1 MMLRTNKYIKKLLEG
16 SKSNHSFSYNSD
28 EGLTLSQIEWR
39 MENMNGTIGIV
50 GSEGILFT
58 KYSFLILLRKSD
70 GDYVLLAPSSK
81 KDKGT
86 PCYLYDIIDIKEFI
100 NRYPIQPLFL
110 DWDKEDRE
118 ELYFQLEEVKD
129 RVTRGFIET
138 ELNKETRILELI

>member
-1 MMLRTNKYIKKLLEG
+1 
-16 SKSNHSFSYNSD
+16 
-28 EGLTLSQIEWR
+28 
-39 MENMNGTIGIV
+39 MENINGTIGIV

-70 GDYVLLAPSSK
+70 GDYVLFAPSSK

>member
-1 MMLRTNKYIKKLLEG
+1 MILRTNKYIKKLLEG
-16 SKSNHSFSYNSD
+16 SKSNHSFSCNSD

-138 ELNKETRILELI
+138 ELNQETRILELI

>member
-1 MMLRTNKYIKKLLEG
+1 MMLRTNKYIKKLLER
-16 SKSNHSFSYNSD
+16 SKYNHSFSYNLN
-28 EGLTLSQIEWR
+28 EGLTLSQVEWR
-39 MENMNGTIGIV
+39 MENMNGTIGII

-58 KYSFLILLRKSD
+58 KYSFLILLRRSD

-81 KDKGT
+81 KDKGA

-129 RVTRGFIET
+129 QVTRGFIET